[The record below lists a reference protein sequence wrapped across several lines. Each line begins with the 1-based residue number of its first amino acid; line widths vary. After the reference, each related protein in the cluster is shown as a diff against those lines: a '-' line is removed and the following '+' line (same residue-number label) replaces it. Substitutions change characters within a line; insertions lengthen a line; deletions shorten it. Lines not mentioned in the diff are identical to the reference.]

1 MASARPPDGSARM
14 ASLPIVPSL
23 TLIVQTDPDPPEM
36 ILASA
41 QFDVQATS
49 VGEPVIPAPERTA
62 PG

>member
-1 MASARPPDGSARM
+1 MD
-14 ASLPIVPSL
+14 SLPIVPSL
-23 TLIVQTDPDPPEM
+23 TLIVQTDPEPPEM

-41 QFDVQATS
+41 QFEVQATS